1 MRPDAYQQQVK
12 LMSNEEFWQEF
23 LEKNLA
29 FQTEPFRGCNPIY
42 IPRVTDAKDYED
54 RYVHNQKQ
62 HI

>member
-1 MRPDAYQQQVK
+1 
-12 LMSNEEFWQEF
+12 MSNEEFWQEF

-42 IPRVTDAKDYED
+42 IPRVTDAKEYED